1 MKCSLCEN
9 EIMNYTLDF
18 NQLKIDESHTIEIC
32 QECIDKFIKWQQ
44 KKFVTLFPTSSLKR
58 NFKKEK

>member
-1 MKCSLCEN
+1 
-9 EIMNYTLDF
+9 MNYTLDF